1 MSRRIRT
8 SSDFTKLIATPLR
21 PNRPDRPILKIERG
35 GGGGGG
41 GGIDEVRVNARIEG
55 VGSIGVGGGG
65 YSAEMILTDRY

>member
-41 GGIDEVRVNARIEG
+41 IDEVRVNARIEG